1 MAVDIVQQQVKMD
14 EFIYGITL
22 RKANARSNACFCL
35 THAAFQELVAA
46 APSLDA
52 KINHLHEETQRA
64 IAQAKTSDY
73 YTLMNP
79 VTISAVHTRDEVHS
93 IPKE

>member
-1 MAVDIVQQQVKMD
+1 MSLIIPIFDQKSIPKVAVDIVQQKVKMD

-46 APSLDA
+46 APSLDQ
-52 KINHLHEETQRA
+52 L
-64 IAQAKTSDY
+64 
-73 YTLMNP
+73 
-79 VTISAVHTRDEVHS
+79 SA
-93 IPKE
+93 